1 MAKKHVN
8 MYFLEVQNN
17 YFEMLDNLKE
27 FKQLAEEGKIAQE
40 DYDQMLAEVELE
52 KSNYERIA
60 YIIMLLNKPN
70 KSSNEEADI
79 NRAWYKELQGA
90 SKEVIIKESAD
101 VLADLKALIKK
112 GKESNE

>member
-17 YFEMLDNLKE
+17 YFEMLENLEE
-27 FKQLAEEGKIAQE
+27 FKELAQQGRISQEE
-40 DYDQMLAEVELE
+40 YDQMLAEVELN
-52 KSNYERIA
+52 KCNYERIA

-70 KSSNEEADI
+70 KSSNEESDI
-79 NRAWYKELQGA
+79 NRAWYKALEGA
-90 SKEVIIKESAD
+90 SKEVIINESKD

-112 GKESNE
+112 GKEFNE